1 MNRGDAPTAR
11 HAGGK
16 KEHDART
23 GKGIF
28 PRWPDVG
35 PQRMKMPLARGT
47 DAGRN
52 LFMSPR
58 LLHFAALAVLLA
70 SAAVTTPAAVWHV
83 RPDGDDAA
91 DGRTWATAL
100 ATVGR
105 AATNAVAGDEVWIVA
120 GTYTNT
126 LTLKL
131 GTGLF
136 GGFAGNETNRS
147 QADPAAN
154 PVILVADSRP
164 AALLTVTSTTT
175 NWPAPARLE
184 GLTFSGGD
192 GRRPRGVLANRVW
205 LEVTRCEFVNIG
217 SSVNVQSS
225 ALEFSGARLS
235 VRHCVFRGNR
245 GQTGAAIRSLSAT
258 QPVQIEGCLFEDNAA
273 TLCGGVSLAGGQ
285 PHLTGNVFRGN
296 SAAVQFYGGAVQLE
310 NTAARL
316 EGNLFVGN
324 TAGAGAAVWV
334 ITPGFAPSGP
344 LTELLNNVFA
354 TNVSTA
360 TSDRPEVRATVLVTR
375 ARVRVAHNTWADNR
389 GSTNRG
395 GALHLTGP
403 SDALVTDN
411 LFAGPGVLV
420 GSTNATVTFARN
432 GFFDPGG
439 PAVLPDGALP
449 VAGNVLLDPQ
459 FTPDGFRLQPGSPAR
474 DLGGPAGG
482 VDFDGQ
488 PRWQGTSSDL
498 GAVELP
504 PAAAAH
510 AALARLDWRVVTVGD
525 LAYLRYAG
533 VLSNSCAVS
542 LAGTVSNGVV
552 HVTPLVPPGSPPCD
566 EPAVLNGLLPLGG
579 WRPELAALPVALDGQ
594 VATGVV
600 TPAPP
605 GPLPPALRLLA
616 GTPNLRVTVLGLPGL
631 TYTLERTEDFVRWE
645 PVAELHDTA
654 PAGDPDEPVS
664 LEHSLPP
671 AGTNGVLRL
680 RM

>member
-1 MNRGDAPTAR
+1 M
-11 HAGGK
+11 
-16 KEHDART
+16 
-23 GKGIF
+23 F
-28 PRWPDVG
+28 PR
-35 PQRMKMPLARGT
+35 
-47 DAGRN
+47 
-52 LFMSPR
+52 R
-58 LLHFAALAVLLA
+58 LRFAALTVLLA
-70 SAAVTTPAAVWHV
+70 AAALTTPAAVWHV

-105 AATNAVAGDEVWIVA
+105 AATNAVAGDEVWIQA

-126 LTLKL
+126 FTLKL
-131 GTGLF
+131 GAGLL
-136 GGFAGNETNRS
+136 GGFAGTETDRS

-164 AALLTVTSTTT
+164 APLLTVTSTTT
-175 NWPAPARLE
+175 NWPAPARLD
-184 GLTFSGGD
+184 GLTLSGGA
-192 GRRPRGVLANRVW
+192 GRRPRGVVATRVW

-217 SSVNVQSS
+217 SSVSVQSS
-225 ALEFSGARLS
+225 ALEFSIARIS

-258 QPVQIEGCLFEDNAA
+258 QPVEIEGCLFEDNAA
-273 TLCGGVSLAGGQ
+273 TICGAVSVAGGQ
-285 PHLTGNVFRGN
+285 PRLTGNVFRGN
-296 SAAVQFYGGAVQLE
+296 SAAVQFNGGAVQLE

-316 EGNLFVGN
+316 ERNLFVGN
-324 TAGAGAAVWV
+324 TAGAGAAVW
-334 ITPGFAPSGP
+334 IISPTPSPSGP
-344 LTELLNNVFA
+344 LAEFANNVFA
-354 TNVSTA
+354 TNTSTGA
-360 TSDRPEVRATVLVTR
+360 SDQQAARAAVLVTR
-375 ARVRVAHNTWADNR
+375 ARVRFTHNTWADNR

-395 GALHLTGP
+395 TALHLDASP
-403 SDALVTDN
+403 DALVTDN

-420 GSTNATVTFARN
+420 GSTNATVSFVRN

-439 PAVLPDGALP
+439 PAVLPEGALP
-449 VAGNVLLDPQ
+449 AAGNVVLDPL
-459 FTPDGFRLQPGSPAR
+459 FASDGFRLQPGSPAR

-488 PRWQGTSSDL
+488 PRWQGASSDL
-498 GAVELP
+498 GAFELP
-504 PAAAAH
+504 PAAAEH

-542 LAGTVSNGVV
+542 LTGTVSNGVV

-566 EPAVLNGLLPLGG
+566 DPAVLNGLLPLGG

-600 TPAPP
+600 TPPPP
-605 GPLPPALRLLA
+605 GPLPPALRLLPS
-616 GTPNLRVTVLGLPGL
+616 TPNLRVTVLGLPGL